1 MPNNKKMTHNH
12 GLGKALMNHR
22 AKTKKLE
29 HERELHTTAVYE
41 NKPISVTQESDLEN
55 FLNTAAMAGVDF
67 TAVRQ
72 NVVIVNSGNGSGS
85 NNSKNPFLLSA
96 DDQAKVQA
104 THLVHKDLLRVPR
117 RPIWSESTTGAQL
130 DRLER
135 DAFLE
140 WRKGLA
146 DLSDNRSL
154 LLTPFERNIEVWRQ
168 LWRVVERSQLIV
180 QIVDARN
187 PLRFRCEDL
196 EKYVHELSDQAA
208 KTLEPDCDAFPSS
221 SEPQTLK
228 TNLLLVNKSDL
239 LTDNQRKLWAQYFDS
254 QGIQYAFFSAADAV
268 ALQAI
273 EELEEPHSDS
283 DDHDHDHDENSWE
296 DEEAEEE
303 SSSTGDQSE
312 SSQASDTTS
321 SEPEDVDNQIP
332 PRSPP
337 SALTESTSAKYSE
350 PTTSTQTAPNLKTKI
365 LTVGELEELFLR
377 HAETHLSKP
386 LVTSSSNEE
395 SGASKLVVGL
405 VGYPNVGK
413 SSTINALVGSKKV
426 SVSSTPGKTKHFQTI
441 HLSPE
446 VILCDC
452 PGLVFPQFASTKA
465 ELVCDGVLPIDQ
477 MREHTG
483 PISLI
488 TQRIPKE
495 VLEATYGL
503 QLQTLPTEEGGDGAV
518 TASEFLTT
526 YAIARGA
533 FTGGGG
539 QGRPDESKVSRP
551 ILKDYVSAKLLYCEP
566 PPIEGLTADEFNAES
581 REMKLKSSSQ
591 RKLAPTT
598 RVPLN
603 SDTFVKGVIGNDP
616 STRQSSRSQALDRNF
631 LKDENKHAEL
641 IKVGIKGRR
650 SLVDRN
656 LLDTA
661 GDLAKLRVSSDLN
674 LYSIDDHGN
683 QIRNIDIPNHLL
695 NQAQLNQKPT
705 SSKKH
710 FKRNLN
716 PSSHSKGKK
725 NRSGRG
731 YDES

>member
-1 MPNNKKMTHNH
+1 MPHHNAKKQTHNH

-22 AKTKKLE
+22 AKTKKLD

-55 FLNTAAMAGVDF
+55 FLNTAAMAGADF

-72 NVVIVNSGNGSGS
+72 NVVIVNSGNGNGGT
-85 NNSKNPFLLSA
+85 NGRNPFLLSA
-96 DDQAKVQA
+96 DEQAQVEA
-104 THLVHKDLLRVPR
+104 SHRVHKDLLRVPR
-117 RPIWSESTTGAQL
+117 RPRWTETTTGAQL

-135 DAFLE
+135 DGFLE

-146 DLSDNRSL
+146 DLSDHRAL

-196 EKYVHELSDQAA
+196 EKYVNELSDQAIQA
-208 KTLEPDCDAFPSS
+208 LPSHLDLPPS
-221 SEPQTLK
+221 QEGQPRLK

-239 LTDNQRKLWAQYFDS
+239 LTENQRALWAEYFDS

-273 EELEEPHSDS
+273 QESEEPDSSDL
-283 DDHDHDHDENSWE
+283 DGNSWE
-296 DEEAEEE
+296 DDEEE
-303 SSSTGDQSE
+303 EEEEDPTSDSPQSDEIPHSSSSTPNPPKSE
-312 SSQASDTTS
+312 SYPQTTDDHS
-321 SEPEDVDNQIP
+321 S
-332 PRSPP
+332 STHP
-337 SALTESTSAKYSE
+337 SLILPKS
-350 PTTSTQTAPNLKTKI
+350 KTKI
-365 LTVGELEELFLR
+365 LTVSELEELFLC
-377 HAETHLSKP
+377 HAERYLSK
-386 LVTSSSNEE
+386 LDESTEGEERGGDDNDNERP
-395 SGASKLVVGL
+395 ARKLVVGL

-413 SSTINALVGSKKV
+413 SSTINALVGAKKV

-503 QLQTLPTEEGGDGAV
+503 QLQTLPLEEGGDGKV
-518 TASEFLTT
+518 TASEFLTS

-539 QGRPDESKVSRP
+539 MGRPDESKVSRP
-551 ILKDYVSAKLLYCEP
+551 ILKDYVAAKLLYCAP
-566 PPIEGLTADEFNAES
+566 PPLDGLSPEEFNAES
-581 REMKLKSSSQ
+581 RELKLKSSAH

-598 RVPLN
+598 RVPMR
-603 SDTFVKGVIGNDP
+603 SDTFVKPVAGTLPVD
-616 STRQSSRSQALDRNF
+616 RQSSRSQALDQNF
-631 LKDENKHAEL
+631 IIDHNLHATNTPKH
-641 IKVGIKGRR
+641 INVGIKGRR
-650 SLVDRN
+650 SVVDRQLIN
-656 LLDTA
+656 TA
-661 GDLAKLRVSSDLN
+661 NDLAKLRVSDDLK
-674 LYSIDDHGN
+674 LYSINNSGLPAEHPQLKNPGN
-683 QIRNIDIPNHLL
+683 P
-695 NQAQLNQKPT
+695 
-705 SSKKH
+705 SKKH
-710 FKRNLN
+710 FKRVVN
-716 PSSHSKGKK
+716 SSNSKGKK
-725 NRSGRG
+725 MRSGRG
-731 YDES
+731 YEDS

>member
-1 MPNNKKMTHNH
+1 MPHNKKLTHNH

-22 AKTKKLE
+22 AKTKRLE

-55 FLNTAAMAGVDF
+55 FLNTAAMAGADF

-72 NVVIVNSGNGSGS
+72 NVVMINSGNGAGSG
-85 NNSKNPFLLSA
+85 NAGNPFLLSPS
-96 DDQAKVQA
+96 DQAKVEA
-104 THLVHKDLLRVPR
+104 THRDHKDLLRVPR
-117 RPIWSESTTGAQL
+117 RPQWSESTTGAQL

-135 DAFLE
+135 DAFLD

-168 LWRVVERSQLIV
+168 LWRVVERSQLVV

-196 EKYVHELSDQAA
+196 EKYVNELSDEGLKALDPPA
-208 KTLEPDCDAFPSS
+208 T
-221 SEPQTLK
+221 SESRRLK

-239 LTDNQRKLWAQYFDS
+239 LTENQRTLWAQYFDS

-273 EELEEPHSDS
+273 QELEEPESDE
-283 DDHDHDHDENSWE
+283 DGNSWE
-296 DEEAEEE
+296 DEENSDAD
-303 SSSTGDQSE
+303 SSSSGNPSAEALSDSE
-312 SSQASDTTS
+312 ATPLASVHVDTT
-321 SEPEDVDNQIP
+321 IP
-332 PRSPP
+332 SDHP
-337 SALTESTSAKYSE
+337 STHIE
-350 PTTSTQTAPNLKTKI
+350 PTLTDDPRANDDHPTSTQSALKSKTKI
-365 LTVGELEELFLR
+365 LTVAELEDLFLD
-377 HAETHLSKP
+377 HAKTYLNTPVATTTDQS
-386 LVTSSSNEE
+386 EE
-395 SGASKLVVGL
+395 QGDGQAVKLVVGL

-413 SSTINALVGSKKV
+413 SSTINALVGAKKV

-441 HLSPE
+441 HLSPD

-503 QLQTLPTEEGGDGAV
+503 QLQTLPVEEGGNGAV

-539 QGRPDESKVSRP
+539 MGRPDESKVSRP

-566 PPIEGLTADEFNAES
+566 PPLAGLTPEAFNAES
-581 REMKLKSSSQ
+581 QAIKLTSFAQK
-591 RKLAPTT
+591 KLAPTT

-603 SDTFVKGVIGNDP
+603 SDTFVKGVVGSDP
-616 STRQSSRSQALDRNF
+616 SSRQSSRSQALDHSF
-631 LKDENKHAEL
+631 MQEENARAHL

-650 SLVDRN
+650 SLVDRA
-656 LLDTA
+656 LLDTT
-661 GDLAKLRVSSDLN
+661 GDLSKLRVSSDLN
-674 LYSIDDHGN
+674 LYSIDNHGN
-683 QIRNIDIPNHLL
+683 QIRNHQLARSGPQ
-695 NQAQLNQKPT
+695 NQAPPS

-710 FKRNLN
+710 FKRNTT
-716 PSSHSKGKK
+716 PSHNKGKK
-725 NRSGRG
+725 MRSGRG
-731 YDES
+731 YDEF